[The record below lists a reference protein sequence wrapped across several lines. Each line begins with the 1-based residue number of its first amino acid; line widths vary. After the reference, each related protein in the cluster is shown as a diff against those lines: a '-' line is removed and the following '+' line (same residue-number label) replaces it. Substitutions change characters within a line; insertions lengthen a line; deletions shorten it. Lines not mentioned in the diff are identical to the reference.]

1 VAPLLL
7 KPQLNLLLQNLL
19 HPLNLNPLRPL
30 KNPALLK
37 ALLQPLKVAESWKL

>member
-1 VAPLLL
+1 VAPLLQ

-19 HPLNLNPLRPL
+19 RPPNLNPLRPL

-37 ALLQPLKVAESWKL
+37 ALLLPRKVGEYWKP